1 MSAFMSD
8 VSCAGC
14 SCSNGSATCTD
25 HGGALTSMPEE
36 ASIEG
41 PAMSC
46 CLWGIIK
53 PFTHPTSPPNRAPF
67 FPPMPPKRRVPDAA
81 DDDEPA
87 APAAM
92 PLREETADLIATRLC
107 RFVLLREHMRKPA
120 TRSEIKDAVMT
131 KEQKAQDRSGKIF
144 KQVLAGYQRV
154 VQ

>member
-1 MSAFMSD
+1 
-8 VSCAGC
+8 
-14 SCSNGSATCTD
+14 
-25 HGGALTSMPEE
+25 
-36 ASIEG
+36 
-41 PAMSC
+41 
-46 CLWGIIK
+46 
-53 PFTHPTSPPNRAPF
+53 
-67 FPPMPPKRRVPDAA
+67 MPPKRRVPDAA

-144 KQVLAGYQRV
+144 KQVLAAANEKLRDIAALELVCETEAGAAAADDDDGAGGASQAGP
-154 VQ
+154 